1 MAAFLFIPLASA
13 QAADKGLVINAG
25 KLMAQPFIDAASSGT
40 VKAKQPVTILDR
52 KGGWANVES
61 NGQKGWIRLLNV
73 RLETNTAMASGRP
86 NSGGGGSIFQT
97 GSKGSTATTGIKGM
111 SKLGLQKAT
120 PNYVEFDKLANLGVS
135 ASEGR
140 SYGARSKLKEQ
151 QLQYLKKGS
160 GK

>member
-1 MAAFLFIPLASA
+1 MAAFLFVPLASA

-25 KLMAQPFIDAASSGT
+25 KLMAQPFIDAQSSGT

-52 KGGWANVES
+52 KGGWASVES
-61 NGQKGWIRLLNV
+61 NGQKGWIRLLNL
-73 RLETNTAMASGRP
+73 RLETNTALA
-86 NSGGGGSIFQT
+86 SGGGGST
-97 GSKGSTATTGIKGM
+97 NSRDRTATTGIKGM
-111 SKLGLQKAT
+111 SKLALQKAN
-120 PNYVEFDKLANLGVS
+120 PSYVEFDKLANYAVS

-151 QLQYLKKGS
+151 QVQYLKKGS